1 MKKDTIFFTADGKGL
16 TSTSANHIAN
26 LAKEMIRNI
35 LTSLD
40 EMTFYSTNVSLISGN
55 KPHTLNQGI
64 TDTDVMTVIDKLHE
78 VSAAKSLIAWLR
90 EAIKA
95 RERLLDE
102 TRDLSLEQFAEIE
115 GIELKERPQQEKIM
129 TEDEY
134 FASRPLDERC
144 RYYELE
150 TLASTLGKAIH
161 PGGSFAEARTDLQAK
176 VSKPHSVE
184 DDGRDTEIY
193 TYAPTVD
200 ESVVEDVYFNIQK
213 QYREAQS
220 RLNSMKHECL
230 KAIEEST
237 VAATGKYSKD
247 LAEWTNQRTLLEAR
261 RMEYIERRAKELNA
275 LRIIIPQSLTDIYE
289 KVSDLHKNKA

>member
-1 MKKDTIFFTADGKGL
+1 
-16 TSTSANHIAN
+16 
-26 LAKEMIRNI
+26 
-35 LTSLD
+35 
-40 EMTFYSTNVSLISGN
+40 
-55 KPHTLNQGI
+55 
-64 TDTDVMTVIDKLHE
+64 
-78 VSAAKSLIAWLR
+78 
-90 EAIKA
+90 
-95 RERLLDE
+95 
-102 TRDLSLEQFAEIE
+102 
-115 GIELKERPQQEKIM
+115 
-129 TEDEY
+129 
-134 FASRPLDERC
+134 
-144 RYYELE
+144 
-150 TLASTLGKAIH
+150 
-161 PGGSFAEARTDLQAK
+161 
-176 VSKPHSVE
+176 SVE
-184 DDGRDTEIY
+184 GNGRDTLIY

-247 LAEWTNQRTLLEAR
+247 LAEWTSQRTLLEAR